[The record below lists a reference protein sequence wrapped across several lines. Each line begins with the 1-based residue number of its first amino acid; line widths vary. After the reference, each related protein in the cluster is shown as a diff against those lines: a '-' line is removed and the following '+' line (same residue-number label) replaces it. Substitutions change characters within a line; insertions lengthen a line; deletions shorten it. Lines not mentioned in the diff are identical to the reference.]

1 MTEKPEDVNPR
12 KTTYFKNPKEQTQAS
27 LDAGPH
33 PAYRSGNRDG
43 PYATDYDGTT
53 PMFKWCRGCKHHRM
67 LDIGY
72 HYCRLLG
79 DQSKPD
85 TFDPVLK
92 SCPKLDLSDGSVVR
106 IESGHPPDACPYKLD
121 PVEK

>member
-1 MTEKPEDVNPR
+1 MAEKHEGVSQR
-12 KTTYFKNPKEQTQAS
+12 KTVYFKHPKEQARE
-27 LDAGPH
+27 LLEAGPY
-33 PAYRSGNRDG
+33 PNYCTGNKNG
-43 PYATDYDGTT
+43 PFATDYGGTL
-53 PMFKWCRGCKHHRM
+53 PMIKWCRGCKHHRL

-92 SCPKLDLSDGSVVR
+92 GWPWPDISDGSVAQ
-106 IESGHPPDACPYKLD
+106 IGGGQPPDACPYKLD
-121 PVEK
+121 PVGE